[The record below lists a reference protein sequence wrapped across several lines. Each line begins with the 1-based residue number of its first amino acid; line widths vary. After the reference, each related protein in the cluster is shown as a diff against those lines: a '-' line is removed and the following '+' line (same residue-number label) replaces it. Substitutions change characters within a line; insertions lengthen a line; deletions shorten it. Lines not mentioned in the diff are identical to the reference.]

1 MVFPCRKRLLFQIK
15 RTAGNTNEQSFT
27 CSALLCS
34 ALLCSAVSIW
44 RLFQPCQPLF
54 TSFFKILGKA
64 KPQLYRRKAAIPTR
78 EISRRFPADK
88 LQLADPMGPC
98 SFAPPAC
105 AGFADSI
112 YRCVQYTILPQ
123 NCKRK
128 AAIFIANC
136 SKFLQILHRKGIYRF
151 RAKQMGRFPGKLY
164 LQDRTH
170 REAITQA
177 IKTAANCFE
186 VIAVI
191 AKRPTPT
198 NVSVGLHYPIMRL
211 NFWRKWRK
219 FGVNPLLRVQKIK
232 QFQGFAVSLSTCRPC
247 RPCRR
252 EPRVREARACRQPA
266 PR

>member
-1 MVFPCRKRLLFQIK
+1 MSRVLL
-15 RTAGNTNEQSFT
+15 ALLCSALLCSALL

-44 RLFQPCQPLF
+44 RLFHPCQPLF

-78 EISRRFPADK
+78 EISRRFPADR

-136 SKFLQILHRKGIYRF
+136 SKFLQILHRAGNIPVLRHI
-151 RAKQMGRFPGKLY
+151 QMRIDLHCRSDAGMA
-164 LQDRTH
+164 D
-170 REAITQA
+170 
-177 IKTAANCFE
+177 
-186 VIAVI
+186 
-191 AKRPTPT
+191 
-198 NVSVGLHYPIMRL
+198 GL
-211 NFWRKWRK
+211 
-219 FGVNPLLRVQKIK
+219 
-232 QFQGFAVSLSTCRPC
+232 
-247 RPCRR
+247 
-252 EPRVREARACRQPA
+252 
-266 PR
+266 

>member
-15 RTAGNTNEQSFT
+15 RTAGSTNEQSFT

-44 RLFQPCQPLF
+44 RLFHPCQPLF

-78 EISRRFPADK
+78 EISRRFPADR

-136 SKFLQILHRKGIYRF
+136 SKFLQILHRAGNIPVLRHI
-151 RAKQMGRFPGKLY
+151 QMRIDLHCRSDAGMT
-164 LQDRTH
+164 D
-170 REAITQA
+170 
-177 IKTAANCFE
+177 
-186 VIAVI
+186 
-191 AKRPTPT
+191 
-198 NVSVGLHYPIMRL
+198 GL
-211 NFWRKWRK
+211 
-219 FGVNPLLRVQKIK
+219 
-232 QFQGFAVSLSTCRPC
+232 
-247 RPCRR
+247 
-252 EPRVREARACRQPA
+252 
-266 PR
+266 